1 MKKRKIV
8 LIVIICI
15 LAACGALAAYQRDN
29 ISALIKSVNYSDEE
43 LNKMME
49 ENKKKLETEIS
60 EKYPG
65 VVVEFTEEEE
75 KEIMSGE
82 VTPEEIINKKV
93 AELEKKQAEA
103 KNSGSASENSK
114 NDAAKNKNDKNTEE
128 AINKKIIEFYSLKA
142 YYLGRLGQLEA
153 GVKADYAALPES
165 KRNLVGKKE
174 LATKYMSA
182 ATSLMNQCDA
192 KVSALLSELESEIK
206 ANGGDTSVISTIK
219 SAYENEKNLK
229 KAYYMSK
236 LK

>member
-1 MKKRKIV
+1 MKKRKIF

-15 LAACGALAAYQRDN
+15 LAVCGVFAAYQRDN

-93 AELEKKQAEA
+93 AELEKKQADE
-103 KNSGSASENSK
+103 KNGGSASENSK

-174 LATKYMSA
+174 LASKYMSA
-182 ATSLMNQCDA
+182 ATSLMSQCDA
-192 KVSALLSELESEIK
+192 KVSALLSELENEIK